1 MSDKTT
7 SGALFYL
14 YHRESTSLPSRERL
28 CTIVEGESY
37 TNDGTG
43 FNLSLQN
50 YCIVETFAQR
60 LVCILFVNSL
70 YNRKLFRIFE
80 H

>member
-1 MSDKTT
+1 MTLS
-7 SGALFYL
+7 A
-14 YHRESTSLPSRERL
+14 
-28 CTIVEGESY
+28 
-37 TNDGTG
+37 DGRW
-43 FNLSLQN
+43 LVLKDQP
-50 YCIVETFAQR
+50 YETFAQR

>member
-1 MSDKTT
+1 MKNVLLII
-7 SGALFYL
+7 ALAL
-14 YHRESTSLPSRERL
+14 L
-28 CTIVEGESY
+28 
-37 TNDGTG
+37 G
-43 FNLSLQN
+43 FRAAAQD
-50 YCIVETFAQR
+50 YRPFETFAQR